1 VKHRDNG
8 GLQMTTQVETIL
20 KTAMLLGADDR
31 LDIAERLLETLG
43 PDDDLIADDELAA
56 ELQRRSDEMNRDPSV
71 AIAWETLRD
80 EP

>member
-1 VKHRDNG
+1 
-8 GLQMTTQVETIL
+8 MTTQVETIL